1 MPENWISVV
10 GGVSAK
16 NGKPFVMF
24 EWGGEK
30 GQLDVEDARAHALL
44 ILEAC
49 QNAVGDAALFDW
61 ATSEMKL
68 GTREAAAMIEGIR
81 QHRTDHWGQPD
92 LGMEF
97 SDPPPEP

>member
-1 MPENWISVV
+1 MSENWIGVV

-16 NGKPFVMF
+16 TGQPFLHF
-24 EWGGEK
+24 KWGEQQ
-30 GQLDVEDARAHALL
+30 GQLDVQEARAHALL

-49 QNAVGDAALFDW
+49 SNAVSDAALFDW
-61 ATSEMKL
+61 ASEQGMS
-68 GTREAAAMIEGIR
+68 TEMSARMIDVVR
-81 QHRTDHWGQPD
+81 QHRSDRWGQPD